1 MASSGVTIEFRWLPR
16 EVVRY
21 LSASAVAALVLAV
34 GAGGVEAQGGH
45 DCGTR
50 ASLQVVVVDDTGALA
65 IPGATVVLRW
75 TDSDAVRR
83 PVRQEVR
90 ADGRLSL
97 CAPRDA
103 RQATLWAELGDASSE
118 EAVIAIQPG
127 VSHNVE
133 LRLLVAS
140 ERTGRLIGNVR
151 DARTERPVV
160 AATVAVV
167 GGTATTETNR
177 RGSFVLSGVPVGVHE
192 LAVQHL
198 GYAPLSHVVSVSRG
212 ITTEVEVGMVPD
224 PVEMEPIVATAARP
238 RRLEAGGF
246 YERKYWGELVGG
258 GIFFTATDIERRG
271 PVLISQMIADEPGI
285 RLGNCRLR
293 RSSCMLLNTRVA
305 SEFSPEGCPLSF
317 YLDNTRV
324 RGLGG
329 RDGQTIDDLVRPHEI
344 AGIEI
349 YRNAASLP
357 GEFAGS
363 DSQCGIVAIWTK

>member
-1 MASSGVTIEFRWLPR
+1 MARTRRMERGRLIAGISVILALG
-16 EVVRY
+16 
-21 LSASAVAALVLAV
+21 ASAVSLA
-34 GAGGVEAQGGH
+34 GQDP
-45 DCGTR
+45 DCDGR
-50 ASLQVVVVDDTGALA
+50 GILQIVVVDDSGT
-65 IPGATVVLRW
+65 IPIPNATVIVQW
-75 TDSDAVRR
+75 SDADRARR
-83 PVRQEVR
+83 PVRQGVGP
-90 ADGRLSL
+90 AGDLLL

-103 RQATLWAELGDASSE
+103 RQATIWAEFGDASSHE
-118 EAVIAIQPG
+118 VVVEIVPETA
-127 VSHNVE
+127 SEVE
-133 LRLLVAS
+133 LRLLLATAT
-140 ERTGRLIGNVR
+140 TGRLIGYVR

-167 GGTATTETNR
+167 GGTAATETNR

-192 LAVQHL
+192 LAVRHL
-198 GYAPLSHVVSVSRG
+198 GYAPLSYVVSVSRG
-212 ITTEVEVGMVPD
+212 ITTEVEAGMVPD
-224 PVEMEPIVATAARP
+224 PVEMEPIVATATRP
-238 RRLEAGGF
+238 RRLEVGGF

-344 AGIEI
+344 AGVEI
-349 YRNAASLP
+349 YRSTASLP

>member
-1 MASSGVTIEFRWLPR
+1 MGDCIERRQW
-16 EVVRY
+16 
-21 LSASAVAALVLAV
+21 VAGIAAILAL
-34 GAGGVEAQGGH
+34 GAGAAPLTGQGP
-45 DCGTR
+45 DCDGR
-50 ASLQVVVVDDTGALA
+50 GILQVVVMDDSGAIPIPNATVIVQWTGADRA
-65 IPGATVVLRW
+65 
-75 TDSDAVRR
+75 RR
-83 PVRQEVR
+83 PVRQEVGSTG
-90 ADGRLSL
+90 DLLL

-103 RQATLWAELGDASSE
+103 RQATIWAEFGDASSQ
-118 EAVIAIQPG
+118 EAVVGIAPETTSEVQ
-127 VSHNVE
+127 

-140 ERTGRLIGNVR
+140 ATTGRLIGEVR
-151 DARTERPVV
+151 EARTERPVV
-160 AATVAVV
+160 AATVSVD

-192 LAVQHL
+192 LAVRHL

-212 ITTEVEVGMVPD
+212 ITTEVEIGLVPD
-224 PVEMEPIVATAARP
+224 PVEMEPIVATAMRP
-238 RRLEAGGF
+238 RRLEVGGF

-258 GIFFTATDIERRG
+258 GTYLTAADIERRG
-271 PVLISQMIADEPGI
+271 PVLISHMIADEPGI

-293 RSSCMLLNTRVA
+293 RSSCMLVNTRVR
-305 SEFSPEGCPLSF
+305 SEFSPDGCPLSF

-344 AGIEI
+344 AGVEI

>member
-1 MASSGVTIEFRWLPR
+1 MGDWVERRLW
-16 EVVRY
+16 
-21 LSASAVAALVLAV
+21 VAGIAAILAL
-34 GAGGVEAQGGH
+34 GAGAGPLAGQGP
-45 DCGTR
+45 DCDGR
-50 ASLQVVVVDDTGALA
+50 GMLQVVVMDDSGS
-65 IPGATVVLRW
+65 IPIPNATVIVQW
-75 TDSDAVRR
+75 TDADRARR
-83 PVRQEVR
+83 PVRQEVGS
-90 ADGRLSL
+90 AGDLLL

-103 RQATLWAELGDASSE
+103 RQATIWAEFGDASSQ
-118 EAVIAIQPG
+118 EAVVGIAPETT
-127 VSHNVE
+127 SEVE

-140 ERTGRLIGNVR
+140 ATTGRLIGEVL

-160 AATVAVV
+160 AATVSVV
-167 GGTATTETNR
+167 SGPSTTATNR

-192 LAVQHL
+192 LAVRHL

-212 ITTEVEVGMVPD
+212 ITTEVEIGLVPD
-224 PVEMEPIVATAARP
+224 PVEMEPIVATATRP
-238 RRLEAGGF
+238 RRLEVGGF

-258 GIFFTATDIERRG
+258 GTYLTAADIERRG
-271 PVLISQMIADEPGI
+271 PVLISHMIADEPGI

-293 RSSCMLLNTRVA
+293 RSSCMLVNTRVR
-305 SEFSPEGCPLSF
+305 SEFSPDGCPLSF

-344 AGIEI
+344 AGVEI

>member
-1 MASSGVTIEFRWLPR
+1 MERRPLIAGV
-16 EVVRY
+16 
-21 LSASAVAALVLAV
+21 SAILAL
-34 GAGGVEAQGGH
+34 GAGTAPLAGQDP
-45 DCGTR
+45 DCDGR
-50 ASLQVVVVDDTGALA
+50 GILQVVVMDDSGS
-65 IPGATVVLRW
+65 IPIPNATVIVQW
-75 TDSDAVRR
+75 TDADRARR
-83 PVRQEVR
+83 PVRQEVGS
-90 ADGRLSL
+90 AGDLLL

-103 RQATLWAELGDASSE
+103 RQATIWAEFGDASSQ
-118 EAVIAIQPG
+118 EAVVGIAPETT
-127 VSHNVE
+127 SEVE
-133 LRLLVAS
+133 LRLLVATAT
-140 ERTGRLIGNVR
+140 TGRLIGEVL

-160 AATVAVV
+160 AATVSAV
-167 GGTATTETNR
+167 GGTSTTATNR

-192 LAVQHL
+192 LAVRHL

-212 ITTEVEVGMVPD
+212 ITTEVEIGLVPD
-224 PVEMEPIVATAARP
+224 PVEMEPIVATAMRP
-238 RRLEAGGF
+238 RRLEVGGF

-258 GIFFTATDIERRG
+258 GTYLTAADIERRG
-271 PVLISQMIADEPGI
+271 PVLISHMIADEPGI

-293 RSSCMLLNTRVA
+293 RSSCMLVNTRVR
-305 SEFSPEGCPLSF
+305 SEFSPDGCPLSF

-344 AGIEI
+344 AGVEI

>member
-1 MASSGVTIEFRWLPR
+1 MARTRLRGRRPLVAGVSAILALGSSTVP
-16 EVVRY
+16 
-21 LSASAVAALVLAV
+21 LS
-34 GAGGVEAQGGH
+34 GQGQ
-45 DCGTR
+45 DCDGR
-50 ASLQVVVVDDTGALA
+50 GILQMVVVDDSGT
-65 IPGATVVLRW
+65 IPIPNATVIVQW
-75 TDSDAVRR
+75 TDADRARQ
-83 PVRQEVR
+83 PVRQEVGP
-90 ADGRLSL
+90 AGNLAL

-103 RQATLWAELGDASSE
+103 RQATVWAEFGDASSQ
-118 EAVIAIQPG
+118 EAVVGIVPDAT
-127 VSHNVE
+127 HEVE

-140 ERTGRLIGNVR
+140 ATTGRLIGSVR
-151 DARTERPVV
+151 DAGTERPVV
-160 AATVAVV
+160 AATVSVV

-192 LAVQHL
+192 LAVRHL

-212 ITTEVEVGMVPD
+212 ITTEVDVGMVPD
-224 PVEMEPIVATAARP
+224 PVEMEPIVATATRP
-238 RRLEAGGF
+238 RRLEVGGF

-258 GIFFTATDIERRG
+258 GTFFTATDIERRG

-293 RSSCMLLNTRVA
+293 RSSCILVNTRVA
-305 SEFSPEGCPLSF
+305 SEFSPDGCPLSF
-317 YLDNTRV
+317 YLDNTLV

-344 AGIEI
+344 AGVEI